1 MPLRKSAV
9 QNALPAAAC
18 YHPLFI
24 ELLRTQMQWEL
35 LVTSIDS
42 CTVMPEAAL
51 QQRAQVRA
59 ILLCSHYFKVAV
71 CTNQVAGAD

>member
-9 QNALPAAAC
+9 RNALPAAAC

-24 ELLRTQMQWEL
+24 ELLRTQMQWET

-51 QQRAQVRA
+51 QQRVQEELAACQQG
-59 ILLCSHYFKVAV
+59 VAFS
-71 CTNQVAGAD
+71 Q